1 MTLEA
6 LRDELGVSKL
16 PESFYGIYEK
26 IKSTYEPYATL
37 ILSDKYITKTLSD
50 CFALSSFTK
59 EILAAAAEV
68 RKNDALCLLVC
79 IMEQWLR
86 NGAEDIADY
95 EAPQGEGAAF
105 DFLHLFPMIPT
116 MPDSVAHLRAR
127 NVPEDIIAATMQ
139 EYDFCVDK
147 LLQNTGRPAFDKGRF
162 NWVRR
167 VANNTMIRIGR
178 FKYDLP
184 AKRVSGIRAYRNA
197 DGDICVL
204 ANGADVHYSGKILGS
219 AGCEDT
225 SGSFHAEI
233 EEIHDKIIGYPI
245 VDGLITNKKCE
256 LDKAQWSLCLSEDDN
271 VVFVHIPPKES
282 FDVAAMEASY
292 ARAREIFAKHYPD
305 RPYSAF
311 FCRSW
316 LMSRDLRKVLKPTSN
331 ILAFQNKYIHY
342 PCLCYGTQVF
352 NNVFP
357 EIGVPED
364 YNTLPEETSLQRNVK
379 NLYLNGGYILND
391 NGFFF

>member
-6 LRDELGVSKL
+6 MCNELELSKF
-16 PESFYGIYEK
+16 PESFGVIYEE
-26 IKSTYEPYATL
+26 IKDTYDAYASL
-37 ILSDKYITKTLSD
+37 ILSDEYITKTLSD
-50 CFALSSFTK
+50 CFALSSFTQ

-68 RKNDALCLLVC
+68 RKSDALCLFVC

-86 NGAEDIADY
+86 NGAEDISDY
-95 EAPQGEGAAF
+95 EAPCGEGLAF

-116 MPDSVAHLRAR
+116 MPDSVAHLRER

-139 EYDFCVDK
+139 EYDFCVDM
-147 LLQNTGRPAFDKGRF
+147 LLRNIGRPAFDKGRF

-167 VANNTMIRIGR
+167 VSKNEMIRIGR

-184 AKRVSGIRAYRNA
+184 AKRVTDIRAYRNA
-197 DGDICVL
+197 DGEICVL
-204 ANGADVHYSGKILGS
+204 ADGVDVHRSGRILGS

-225 SGSFHAEI
+225 SGSFRAEI
-233 EEIHDKIIGYPI
+233 AETQDKIIGYPI
-245 VDGLITNKKCE
+245 VDGLITDKKCE
-256 LDKAQWSLCLSEDDN
+256 LDKAQWSLCLSEADN
-271 VVFVHIPPKES
+271 VVFVHIPPRES
-282 FDVAAMEASY
+282 FDVAAMEDSY
-292 ARAREIFAKHYPD
+292 SRAREILAKHYPD

-342 PCLCYGTQVF
+342 PCLCHGTQVF
-352 NNVFP
+352 HNVFP
-357 EIGVPED
+357 KIGVPED
-364 YNTLPEETSLQRNVK
+364 YNDLPEETSLQKNVK

>member
-1 MTLEA
+1 MTFEA
-6 LRDELGVSKL
+6 MCNELGISKK
-16 PESFYGIYEK
+16 PESFGTIYEK
-26 IKSTYEPYATL
+26 IKDTYEPYAAL
-37 ILSDKYITKTLSD
+37 ILSDEYITKTLSD
-50 CFALSSFTK
+50 CFALASFTQ

-68 RKNDALCLLVC
+68 RKNPALRLLVC
-79 IMEQWLR
+79 ILAEWIR
-86 NGAEDIADY
+86 HGAEDISDY
-95 EAPQGEGAAF
+95 EAPCGEGLAF

-147 LLQNTGRPAFDKGRF
+147 LLQNAGRPAFDRGRL
-162 NWVRR
+162 NWVIR
-167 VANNTMIRIGR
+167 VAKNEMIRIGR

-184 AKRVSGIRAYRNA
+184 AKRVSGIKAYKNA
-197 DGDICVL
+197 NGEICVL
-204 ANGADVHYSGKILGS
+204 ADGVDVHRSGKVLGS

-225 SGSFHAEI
+225 AGSFRAEI
-233 EEIHDKIIGYPI
+233 EETQDKVIGYPI
-245 VDGLITNKKCE
+245 VDGLITDKKCE
-256 LDKAQWSLCLSEDDN
+256 LEKSEWSLCLSDDDN
-271 VVFVHIPPKES
+271 VVFVHIPPRES
-282 FDVAAMEASY
+282 FDVGAMEASY
-292 ARAREIFAKHYPD
+292 ARAREILAKHYPD

-342 PCLCYGTQVF
+342 PCLCNGTQVF
-352 NNVFP
+352 HNVFP
-357 EIGVPED
+357 KTGVPEN
-364 YNTLPEETSLQRNVK
+364 YNDLPEETSLQRNVK
-379 NLYLNGGYILND
+379 SLYLSGEYILND